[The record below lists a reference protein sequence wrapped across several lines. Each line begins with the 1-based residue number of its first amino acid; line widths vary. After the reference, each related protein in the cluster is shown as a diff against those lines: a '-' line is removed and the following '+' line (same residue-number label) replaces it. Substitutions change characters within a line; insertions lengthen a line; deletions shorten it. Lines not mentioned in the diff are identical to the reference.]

1 MMGND
6 VQYLIWAHEVFRYYI
21 ISRIMVNEGKCY
33 ARTMTT
39 LGVAHFP
46 KNRPPG

>member
-1 MMGND
+1 MNYKMGLLSN
-6 VQYLIWAHEVFRYYI
+6 YI
-21 ISRIMVNEGKCY
+21 ISKIMVNEGKYY